1 MPSSPITTLFSATY
15 VQARQKFLA
24 ACTLAGVAPQT
35 HAHPLAGA
43 HGEALATDVARIG
56 PADARRVL
64 VLTSGVHGVELFA
77 GSGCQIDWLLTQ
89 DPAALPADTAVVV
102 VHAIN
107 PWGSSW
113 LRRYTEDNVDL
124 CRNFV
129 DYPNMPQLPPAPDY
143 APLHAAI
150 ALDPQDVPAVAAAD
164 AQLAAFEQARGHQA
178 LYGALM
184 GGQYVWAQGMGFGG
198 VQPTWSRRTIEQI
211 LRQHGASAR
220 DVCLVDYHT
229 GLGPYGYGSLVAL
242 QQGEA
247 LQRMR
252 RAFGGWV
259 EAVFEHGAPENF
271 APVYGHSTPGYERA
285 LPDACVTA
293 AVLEF
298 GTGRPQRMLEL
309 LVRDQREWASGR
321 GRDRLLS
328 SRSPDRPKN
337 DCTPPGGL
345 AKPGLGALST
355 RQELLQFFYPADAG
369 WQRSLVDQSRQVIAR
384 ALRFLDDG
392 P

>member
-1 MPSSPITTLFSATY
+1 MRTALPATTLFAGSYA
-15 VQARQKFLA
+15 QARQKFLA
-24 ACTLAGVAPQT
+24 GCVLAGLTPQT
-35 HAHPLAGA
+35 HAHPLTGA
-43 HGEALATDVARIG
+43 QAEALATDVVRVG
-56 PADARRVL
+56 PAEARRVL

-89 DPAALPADTAVVV
+89 DPADLPPDTAVVV

-129 DYPNMPQLPPAPDY
+129 DYPNMPHPPAAADY
-143 APLHAAI
+143 ALLHAAI
-150 ALDPQDVPAVAAAD
+150 DLDPQDARAVASGD
-164 AQLAAFEQARGHQA
+164 GQLAAYEQAQGHQA

-184 GGQYVWAQGMGFGG
+184 GGQYAWPHGMGYGG

-211 LRQHGASAR
+211 LRQHCASAR
-220 DVCLVDYHT
+220 DVCLLDYHT
-229 GLGPYGYGSLVAL
+229 GLGPYAYGSVVAL

-271 APVYGHSTPGYERA
+271 APVHGHSTPGYERV
-285 LPDACVTA
+285 LPQASVTA

-309 LVRDQREWASGR
+309 LVRDQREWASGQ
-321 GRDRLLS
+321 GR
-328 SRSPDRPKN
+328 
-337 DCTPPGGL
+337 GGL
-345 AKPGLGALST
+345 LPT
-355 RQELLQFFYPADAG
+355 RRELLQFFYPADAR
-369 WQRSLVDQSRQVIAR
+369 WQGSLVDQSRQIIAQ
-384 ALRFLDDG
+384 ALRFLDNG
-392 P
+392 T